1 MKAKLEFGRPR
12 DVTPGDLDGII
23 IRFPFE
29 VTRLGEGALRDR
41 VTQHEITVSISGT
54 LVSMWGFGRFLEAN
68 QSQPLV
74 KTLFEFARQDVV
86 SKLEEGR
93 LGEHE
98 ELRLYTNTAPKENPF
113 DPARIDEP
121 AGAVYTVDLLPPP
134 SEDAGREVAGQDD
147 IEPRTTPKVFI
158 SYSWDSDQHKKWI
171 RELAERLRAN
181 GADVI
186 LDQWHLA
193 PGDRMAEFMESSV
206 RESDLVIIVCTPE
219 YKRKADNREGGVGY
233 EGSMMTGELLT
244 ERNERK
250 FVPVLR
256 GGVWIDCAPTWLLD
270 KYYVDLSG
278 DPYPEARYR
287 DLLATIHNQRP
298 EAPPIGPVPEID
310 LFEEGGQEAPTE
322 QPTEGPITLLGIIA
336 DEVTKPR
343 NDGTRGSALY
353 AVPFRLSRRPPAN
366 WAAAFIEA
374 WNSPSR
380 FTTMHRPGIVRV
392 EGDKVILDGT
402 TIEEVERYHR
412 DTLDL
417 ALDAA
422 NRSIFG

>member
-1 MKAKLEFGRPR
+1 
-12 DVTPGDLDGII
+12 
-23 IRFPFE
+23 
-29 VTRLGEGALRDR
+29 
-41 VTQHEITVSISGT
+41 
-54 LVSMWGFGRFLEAN
+54 MWGFGRFSEAG
-68 QSQPLV
+68 QSPALV
-74 KTLFEFARQDVV
+74 KTLFEFARQDVIG
-86 SKLEEGR
+86 KLEEGR

-98 ELRLYTNTAPKENPF
+98 ELRLYTNTAPNENPF
-113 DPARIDEP
+113 DPTRISEP
-121 AGAVYTVDLLPPP
+121 AGATYTVELLAPL
-134 SEDAGREVAGQDD
+134 SEGPGHETLKQDD
-147 IEPRTTPKVFI
+147 SSPRTAPKVFL
-158 SYSWDSDQHKKWI
+158 SYSWDSDLHRKWV
-171 RELAERLRAN
+171 RELAERLRSD

-193 PGDRMAEFMESSV
+193 PGDRLATFMESSV
-206 RESDLVIIVCTPE
+206 RESDLVIIVCTSE
-219 YKRKADNREGGVGY
+219 YKRKADNRVGGVGY

-287 DLLATIHNQRP
+287 DLLATVHNQRP
-298 EAPPIGPVPEID
+298 KAPPIGPVPEID
-310 LFEEGGQEAPTE
+310 LFEEEGQAATTE
-322 QPTEGPITLLGIIA
+322 QSTGGPVSLLGIIA

-353 AVPFRLSRRPPAN
+353 AVPFRLLRRPPAD
-366 WAAAFIEA
+366 WSTAFVQA
-374 WNSPSR
+374 WDSPSR
-380 FTTMHRPGIVRV
+380 FSTMHRPGIVRV

-417 ALDAA
+417 ALEAA
-422 NRSIFG
+422 NRSVFG